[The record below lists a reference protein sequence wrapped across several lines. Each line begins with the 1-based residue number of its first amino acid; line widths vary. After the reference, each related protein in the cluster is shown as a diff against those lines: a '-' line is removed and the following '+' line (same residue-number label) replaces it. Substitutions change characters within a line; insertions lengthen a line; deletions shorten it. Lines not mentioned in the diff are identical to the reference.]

1 MSATERDLRIARE
14 AGERAARLGKP
25 VSACPPYD
33 NTARGCAMAE
43 AWQMA
48 HDDERARIER
58 VHQAAVAA

>member
-33 NTARGCAMAE
+33 NTARGCAQAE
-43 AWQMA
+43 AWQMG
-48 HDDERARIER
+48 HDDETLRL
-58 VHQAAVAA
+58 AAVHEKWVAA